1 MGKLLDKMRQVG
13 QAGGGGFGFFSR
25 GQASSA
31 PARPAAVVLTLAA
44 NEVAAAEAAAK
55 AGVDAIILTGWK
67 PGADVS
73 AIKSALESAS
83 VLWGVEYS
91 SGGGAEDVVAA
102 AQKAGAS
109 FLCLGENAP
118 ASPLYEQPEQFD
130 RVVALTAPVSEMDM
144 LMYRMASALPAQV
157 GIVTLPVGMRDLPQQ
172 TVAQFTRLA
181 VLAASVRFP
190 LLAAVDETPDLRA
203 SRTLV
208 RLGFDGIVLS
218 GVGVT
223 AERIAQAVQTVRA
236 DLEKIPLSEAHEHE
250 GVSLGGL
257 VGNLGAS
264 VQPERPAPE
273 KEPEH
278 E

>member
-13 QAGGGGFGFFSR
+13 QSGGGGFGFFSR

-55 AGVDAIILTGWK
+55 AGVDAIIVTGWK

-91 SGGGAEDVVAA
+91 GGSAEDVVAA

-109 FLCLGENAP
+109 FLSLGENAP

-130 RVVALTAPVSEMDM
+130 RVVALSAPVSEMDM

-157 GIVTLPVGMRDLPQQ
+157 GIVSLPVGMRDLPQQ

-218 GVGVT
+218 GVGDT
-223 AERIAQAVQTVRA
+223 PERIAQAVQTVRA

-257 VGNLGAS
+257 VGNLGATT
-264 VQPERPAPE
+264 QPERPAPE
-273 KEPEH
+273 KEPDH